1 MKKYFYILFS
11 IISMT
16 LCLSSYSVS
25 AAEMQKSVISRMTME
40 RFIDDFPSLH
50 RDLTALGAVHVQAF
64 EAFIQEGSAVP
75 DIDAIKSDLITAQKE
90 GNVKNILKKHKWEN
104 NFTAVY
110 IAIFTA
116 YKLIIAEELMTGSS
130 DPGLAAY
137 IAKWRPTIHPDDLAI
152 VRENRSKLES
162 MFLSIGQ

>member
-75 DIDAIKSDLITAQKE
+75 DIDLIRSDLMAAQKE
-90 GNVKNILKKHKWEN
+90 AKVKNVLKKHKWDN

-110 IAIFTA
+110 VAIFTA
-116 YKLIIAEELMTGSS
+116 YKLIVAEELISVSS
-130 DPGLAAY
+130 DPSLAAY
-137 IAKWRPTIHPDDLAI
+137 ITKWRSTIHADDLAI